1 VGEEGGRR
9 RVLLVPA
16 AGGLPRPLTAGVGES
31 QTEPDWSPDGTRI
44 AFTSGEGR
52 GAEITVAIAAT
63 GETTRLTDNDVE
75 DRSPAWSTTGE
86 RIAFV
91 SRRPEG
97 KENLWL
103 VDPDGEDLD
112 DLTDYDE
119 DEARDPDWL

>member
-1 VGEEGGRR
+1 MVAT
-9 RVLLVPA
+9 V
-16 AGGLPRPLTAGVGES
+16 AGGEAS
-31 QTEPDWSPDGTRI
+31 K
-44 AFTSGEGR
+44 
-52 GAEITVAIAAT
+52 
-63 GETTRLTDNDVE
+63 LTDNDVE
-75 DRSPAWSTTGE
+75 DRSPAWSTTGA

-91 SRRPEG
+91 SRRPDG